1 MNEGESILNR
11 LYEFILTHQS
21 LCSFRVQLLPMQ
33 SLDGDFSQMLLHAKV
48 DQLVVLDDS
57 VVVVVVSEYVFD
69 EIVDLI
75 FLLIENLDQ
84 EILDLSLLKLH
95 VGVYIKF
102 YDLLIDDLSND
113 KRKLEGFEL
122 EFLLPDSFA
131 LVYSLGKL
139 GRWF

>member
-1 MNEGESILNR
+1 
-11 LYEFILTHQS
+11 
-21 LCSFRVQLLPMQ
+21 MQ

-75 FLLIENLDQ
+75 FLLIKNLDQ

-131 LVYSLGKL
+131 LVYSLGQL
-139 GRWF
+139 CRWF